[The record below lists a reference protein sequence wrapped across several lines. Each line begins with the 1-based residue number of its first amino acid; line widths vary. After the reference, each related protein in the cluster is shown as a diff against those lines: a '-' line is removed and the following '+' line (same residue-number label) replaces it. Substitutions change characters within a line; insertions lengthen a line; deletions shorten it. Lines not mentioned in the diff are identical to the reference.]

1 MEETDAYSHR
11 DWVRAVNLSGVLG
24 WLFVSAPIT
33 WGISNGSLLNFLGLM
48 VWAAAIGL
56 PIAFGASWLVSAPI
70 LKRVMHNKITW
81 ARAAVWGGAITFLI
95 ALFSTVIGRLYGLM
109 QSMNPNSSSQLG
121 GGDKIR
127 EVDGILTA
135 YGWLML
141 GQRTA
146 VFVAAGVLIALLV
159 RAVIGPGRSI

>member
-33 WGISNGSLLNFLGLM
+33 WGTSGGSLLNFLGLM

-56 PIAFGASWLVSAPI
+56 PIAFGASWVISAPI
-70 LKRVMHNKITW
+70 LKRIMRKKITW
-81 ARAAVWGGAITFLI
+81 IGAAVWGGLVTFLI
-95 ALFSTVIGRLYGLM
+95 ALVSIAIGRLYGLM
-109 QSMNPNSSSQLG
+109 GSASFQLG

-146 VFVAAGVLIALLV
+146 VFVAVGVMIALLV